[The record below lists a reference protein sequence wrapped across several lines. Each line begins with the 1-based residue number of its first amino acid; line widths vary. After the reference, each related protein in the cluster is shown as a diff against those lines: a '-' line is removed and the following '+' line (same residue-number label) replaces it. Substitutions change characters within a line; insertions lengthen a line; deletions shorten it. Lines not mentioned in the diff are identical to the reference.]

1 MRPSAALLALLVVF
15 AGPAAAQVSSPPP
28 PPATV
33 EALVSLAQTNPRDAD
48 VLRRLAAAQAAD
60 GRLSV
65 ALATIERAREL
76 EPDDLD
82 IRLAR
87 ARILNWSGRRDEA
100 RAEADSVAA
109 RDAAYPELA
118 EIRAMIAAAAS
129 PVIARRAGLAASVG
143 LASVDLA
150 GGEQL
155 WTSFAAT
162 GFVPL
167 GTRATLSATAEVEA
181 RRQTDTRLSLRLD
194 RRVGAGEAYA
204 TVSATPDADF
214 RERVGVAG
222 GVVYPIGGIIDARF
236 DLRHFRYNGVSVT
249 VAEPGV
255 RLRLAGGK
263 LIVSA
268 RWINLF
274 RSDDGHRQGV
284 AVRSDWQVGGDRIV
298 FAGAASYPDTE
309 AGVTRQVRAIYA
321 GAVIPASDRL
331 SFRLTGEYEHR
342 VASYTRRGL
351 TIGVVWRFDR

>member
-1 MRPSAALLALLVVF
+1 MLL
-15 AGPAAAQVSSPPP
+15 AGPAAAQVS
-28 PPATV
+28 PPAPLPTTV
-33 EALVSLAQTNPRDAD
+33 EALASLAQANPRDAD
-48 VLRRLAAAQAAD
+48 VLRRLAAAQAAA

-76 EPDDLD
+76 APDDLD

-118 EIRAMIAAAAS
+118 DVRAAIAASAS
-129 PVIARRAGLAASVG
+129 PVIAHRAGLAASLG

-150 GGEQL
+150 GGNQH

-162 GFVPL
+162 GFVPV

-181 RRQTDTRLSLRLD
+181 RRQTDTRLSLRID
-194 RRVGAGEAYA
+194 RRVGAGEAFA
-204 TVSATPDADF
+204 AVSVTPEADF
-214 RERVGVAG
+214 RERFGLAG
-222 GVVYPIGGIIDARF
+222 GLVYPIGGGIDASF
-236 DLRHFRYNGVSVT
+236 DLRHFRYSGVSVT

-255 RLRLAGGK
+255 RLRLGGGK
-263 LIVSA
+263 FVMTA

-284 AVRSDWQVGGDRIV
+284 AVRGDWQVGGDRIV

-321 GAVIPASDRL
+321 GAVIPASERL

-351 TIGVVWRFDR
+351 TIGVVWRLDR